1 MYTNNQLLQN
11 TVKVYT
17 IQILTSDHKSA
28 HTVCLSLATGANDL
42 LCLVVLISCC
52 TILPFDLLLLPLCI
66 YQHGCVV
73 TFQATFTKRVWSQC
87 SDVFGHSKIQSKK
100 KKKIQVKTKIS
111 KGLYVYM

>member
-17 IQILTSDHKSA
+17 IQILTSDNKSA
-28 HTVCLSLATGANDL
+28 HTVYLSLATGANDL
-42 LCLVVLISCC
+42 LCLAVLISCC
-52 TILPFDLLLLPLCI
+52 TILPFDLLLLPLGV
-66 YQHGCVV
+66 YHGCVV

-87 SDVFGHSKIQSKK
+87 SDVFGYSKIQSKK
-100 KKKIQVKTKIS
+100 FKVQVKIKVN